1 MASVSMKELLEAGVH
16 FGHQTKRWNPKMKEY
31 IFGERNGIYIIDL
44 QKTLRMFKEA
54 TRFVSDV
61 AAQGGAILFVGT
73 KRQAQEAIAEESQ
86 RCGMYFVNQ
95 RWLGGLLTN
104 FVTIQKSI
112 KRLHELDEMSS
123 DGRYELFSKKEVAR
137 LERERKG
144 LEKNLAGIKSM
155 KRLPHALFVIDSK
168 KEEIAV
174 KEANRLGIPVVAVVD
189 TNCDPDSI
197 DCVIPGN
204 DDALRAIK
212 LFVSKI
218 ADAVIEGAAA
228 LKDKVS
234 EGEEKAE
241 EVVASGT
248 VSSGNGS

>member
-1 MASVSMKELLEAGVH
+1 
-16 FGHQTKRWNPKMKEY
+16 
-31 IFGERNGIYIIDL
+31 
-44 QKTLRMFKEA
+44 
-54 TRFVSDV
+54 
-61 AAQGGAILFVGT
+61 
-73 KRQAQEAIAEESQ
+73 
-86 RCGMYFVNQ
+86 
-95 RWLGGLLTN
+95 
-104 FVTIQKSI
+104 
-112 KRLHELDEMSS
+112 
-123 DGRYELFSKKEVAR
+123 
-137 LERERKG
+137 
-144 LEKNLAGIKSM
+144 M
-155 KRLPHALFVIDSK
+155 KRLPPALFVIDSK